1 MVTEI
6 MNNLGKQLRLL
17 RKAAYFSIKATKKAG
32 QPVLVSYDG
41 EDWVHR
47 WSSGAFVSPVPIK
60 RPIFECSV
68 SIPLFT
74 YAYAPKRGD
83 TILDIG
89 AGVGTELLAFS
100 KMVGASGRVI
110 AIEAD
115 PTAYRCLEKLCRLM
129 RLDNVTLVRSAVG
142 DFEGLSRFT
151 QDAGGA
157 ITNALAVDPL
167 SGAIEVPVTT
177 LDLLI
182 KKLGLESVDFL
193 KMNIEGAE
201 VPALKGFHEQAAI
214 VRNWCISCH
223 DFHGTPE
230 CFTFEFVTKW
240 LSCRG
245 LSVSRHP
252 DVPGSP
258 WMGYYVFAS

>member
-1 MVTEI
+1 
-6 MNNLGKQLRLL
+6 MNRLGQQLRLL
-17 RKAAYFSIKATKKAG
+17 GKAAYFSVKATKKAK
-32 QPVLVSYDG
+32 QPILVSYDG
-41 EDWVHR
+41 EDWIHR
-47 WSSGAFVSPVPIK
+47 WPRGAFVSPTARK

-74 YAYAPKRGD
+74 YAYTPRPGD
-83 TILDIG
+83 TILDVG

-100 KMVGASGRVI
+100 RMVGPDGRVI
-110 AIEAD
+110 AVEAD

-129 RLDNVTLVRSAVG
+129 QLRNVTLVKSAVG
-142 DFEGLSRFT
+142 DFEGVARFT

-157 ITNALAVDPL
+157 ITNALATDPL
-167 SGAIEVPVTT
+167 SDAIEVPVTT
-177 LDLLI
+177 LDVLVR
-182 KKLGLESVDFL
+182 KLGLDRVNFL

-201 VPALKGFHEQAAI
+201 VPALKGFLESAGM

-240 LSCRG
+240 LSARE

-252 DVPGSP
+252 EVPGSP
-258 WMGYYVFAS
+258 WAGYYVFAS